1 MNKDLIKEHWEAVLS
16 TESGREVVADL
27 IEHCGLMHYNG
38 SLSGIQEGRRQVAL
52 YINQLTDGKALEEWM
67 KIKSKKPML

>member
-1 MNKDLIKEHWEAVLS
+1 MNKDLIKEHWAAVLS

-52 YINQLTDGKALEEWM
+52 YINQLTEGKALEEWM
-67 KIKSKKPML
+67 KINSKNPKL

>member
-1 MNKDLIKEHWEAVLS
+1 MNKDLIKEHWAAVLS
-16 TESGREVVADL
+16 TESGREIVADL

-52 YINQLTDGKALEEWM
+52 YINQLTDRKALEEWM
-67 KIKSKKPML
+67 KTKCKNPKL